1 MKSQII
7 EIKDIKPAPYNPRKK
22 LKPGDSEWEALNDS
36 IEKFDLAV
44 PLIINKTTGFL
55 VSGHQRLEV
64 LKARGTKKAEV
75 VFVEITPEKEKSLN
89 IALNKISGDWDEEK
103 LKDLLQEFDIEDISI
118 TGFSQEELD
127 KMFDL
132 ATESVDDFNDEK
144 QEEKISEVLD
154 KEIDFT
160 VFLSFPTKEAAEQ
173 WLKSQGVTDA
183 TYENFARNI
192 TIKMEGTDYGK
203 RS

>member
-64 LKARGTKKAEV
+64 LKARGAKEAEV

-89 IALNKISGDWDEEK
+89 IALNKIQGEWDYEKLEEI
-103 LKDLLQEFDIEDISI
+103 LKDLDTEVAELS
-118 TGFSQEELD
+118 GFSADEIALILADNEDLLD
-127 KMFDL
+127 EDFDYS
-132 ATESVDDFNDEK
+132 EWDDEGIAGSYVVTLVFQNSWYAERW
-144 QEEKISEVLD
+144 SED
-154 KEIDFT
+154 NGFEGQIKEGSKST
-160 VFLSFPTKEAAEQ
+160 VI
-173 WLKSQGVTDA
+173 
-183 TYENFARNI
+183 R
-192 TIKMEGTDYGK
+192 MEGAENEE
-203 RS
+203 